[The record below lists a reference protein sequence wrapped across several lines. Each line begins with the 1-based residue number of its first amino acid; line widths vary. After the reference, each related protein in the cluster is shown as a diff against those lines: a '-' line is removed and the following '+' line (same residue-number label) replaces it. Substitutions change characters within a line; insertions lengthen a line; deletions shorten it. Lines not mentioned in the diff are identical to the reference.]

1 MDSTNRDAGC
11 APYKRYKRV
20 LAIVIDSIGVGG
32 APDADK
38 YNSAGADTLG
48 HMANWLSA
56 QQGRPLALPNME
68 RLGLGLVRPGEPFTG
83 IDTVANPA
91 GAYGAHAGHQLWQ
104 RFPGRSLGDD
114 VPAGALPC
122 GLLPPGLPR

>member
-1 MDSTNRDAGC
+1 MDSTNRDAGR

-48 HMANWLSA
+48 HMANWFIRVHWYCP
-56 QQGRPLALPNME
+56 QTVE
-68 RLGLGLVRPGEPFTG
+68 R
-83 IDTVANPA
+83 
-91 GAYGAHAGHQLWQ
+91 
-104 RFPGRSLGDD
+104 
-114 VPAGALPC
+114 
-122 GLLPPGLPR
+122 

>member
-1 MDSTNRDAGC
+1 MDSTNRDAC
-11 APYKRYKRV
+11 RAPYKRYKRV

-48 HMANWLSA
+48 HMANWFIRE
-56 QQGRPLALPNME
+56 QGRPLALPNME

-83 IDTVANPA
+83 IDESPTPPAPTGACRSPALATIPWTVT
-91 GAYGAHAGHQLWQ
+91 
-104 RFPGRSLGDD
+104 GR
-114 VPAGALPC
+114 
-122 GLLPPGLPR
+122 

>member
-1 MDSTNRDAGC
+1 MDSTNRDAGR

-48 HMANWLSA
+48 HMANWFIRE
-56 QQGRPLALPNME
+56 QGRPLTLPNMT
-68 RLGLGLVRPGEPFTG
+68 RLGLGLVRPGEASIRSPTPPAPTG
-83 IDTVANPA
+83 ACRSPALATIPWTVT
-91 GAYGAHAGHQLWQ
+91 
-104 RFPGRSLGDD
+104 GR
-114 VPAGALPC
+114 
-122 GLLPPGLPR
+122 

>member
-1 MDSTNRDAGC
+1 MDSTNRDAGR

-48 HMANWLSA
+48 HMANWFIRE
-56 QQGRPLALPNME
+56 QGRPLALPNM
-68 RLGLGLVRPGEPFTG
+68 
-83 IDTVANPA
+83 
-91 GAYGAHAGHQLWQ
+91 
-104 RFPGRSLGDD
+104 
-114 VPAGALPC
+114 
-122 GLLPPGLPR
+122 